1 MLAAFSFGAGRVGL
15 SGLEDGM
22 RSLALRTLAAA
33 VVAVVVV
40 LTFTTDIGATVA
52 PDKTKC
58 PAASIVNAAL
68 GHHDKAPIAQTSP
81 YAKICTYKGTSIVP
95 TKIQFQVDT
104 ASTFAAGEKAAAGSI
119 GAVVKVHGLGK
130 AAWATKSG
138 GFLAVFLGS
147 ESIRITAPLAPLTKL
162 EKLARK
168 LV

>member
-1 MLAAFSFGAGRVGL
+1 
-15 SGLEDGM
+15 M
-22 RSLALRTLAAA
+22 RSPALRKPAAA
-33 VVAVVVV
+33 VAAVVLA
-40 LTFTTDIGATVA
+40 LTLTTTVGAAVA
-52 PDKTKC
+52 PTKTTC
-58 PAASIVNAAL
+58 PAASVVNAAL
-68 GHHDKAPIAQTSP
+68 GQHDKAPIAQTSL

-104 ASTFAAGEKAAAGSI
+104 ASTFASGEKAAAGAA

-147 ESIRITAPLAPLTKL
+147 ESIRITAPLVPLSKL

-168 LV
+168 LF